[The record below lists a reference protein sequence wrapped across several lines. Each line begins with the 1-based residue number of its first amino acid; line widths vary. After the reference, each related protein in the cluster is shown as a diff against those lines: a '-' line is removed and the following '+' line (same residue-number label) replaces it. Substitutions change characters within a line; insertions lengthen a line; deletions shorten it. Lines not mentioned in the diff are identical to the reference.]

1 MLDKL
6 HKNLEKAQQHV
17 DALQQLIDSPY
28 SNLEYRVSMIQRI
41 KKIIK
46 VMCER
51 YQDGLTQRY
60 GGNLT
65 FISPKNITQL
75 RKVMH
80 ATGLF
85 GTHANIRDNV
95 IVRPCRTGRSAG
107 YFRAYSFNTVGSYLE
122 FKNITRE
129 QVDTLHSTLELMG
142 YPELVKILNTP
153 VISGKD
159 FSPTHGKTPSFAW
172 QAVTDISS
180 IDLKTYSDEQ
190 EITLHYL
197 DFVLS
202 QDATTVCVFDLE
214 KLSTLY
220 KRFISVF
227 QKNYENYIF
236 RDITNVQRMH
246 RRYDF
251 AYDCVVQAEKL
262 LNIV

>member
-17 DALQQLIDSPY
+17 DALQRLIDSPY
-28 SNLEYRVSMIQRI
+28 SNLEYRVSMIPRI
-41 KKIIK
+41 EKIIK

-51 YQDGLTQRY
+51 YQDGLIHRY
-60 GGNLT
+60 GNTLT
-65 FISPKNITQL
+65 FISPNNITQL

-80 ATGLF
+80 TTGLF

-95 IVRPCRTGRSAG
+95 IVRTCGAGRSAG

-122 FKNITRE
+122 FNNTTRE
-129 QVDTLHSTLELMG
+129 QIDTLHSTLELMG
-142 YPELVKILNTP
+142 YSEFVKILNTP

-159 FSPTHGKTPSFAW
+159 FSPTHGKNPSFAW
-172 QAVTDISS
+172 TAITDISS
-180 IDLKTYSDEQ
+180 IDLKTYSNDQ
-190 EITLHYL
+190 EITLQYI

-202 QDATTVCVFDLE
+202 QDSTTVCVFDLE

-227 QKNYENYIF
+227 KKNYENFVF
-236 RDITNVQRMH
+236 RHIDNVKIIH

-251 AYDCVVQAEKL
+251 AYECIVQAEKL